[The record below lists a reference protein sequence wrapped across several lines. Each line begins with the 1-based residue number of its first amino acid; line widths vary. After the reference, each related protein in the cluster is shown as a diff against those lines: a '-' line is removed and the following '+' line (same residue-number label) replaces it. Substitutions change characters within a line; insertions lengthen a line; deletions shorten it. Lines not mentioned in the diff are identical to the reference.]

1 MTNVLSQS
9 NLPKQGE
16 EIRDHS
22 GKISV
27 RNKLQPATEIV
38 YRSCY
43 RVTPK
48 ESYFYLQNKGKC

>member
-9 NLPKQGE
+9 NLPEQGE
-16 EIRDHS
+16 ETRDHS

-27 RNKLQPATEIV
+27 RNKLPPATEIV
-38 YRSCY
+38 YWYCY

-48 ESYFYLQNKGKC
+48 ES